1 VQEALYTMKKPILGI
16 IIVVVIAVAAI
27 LVAPVAFAGNVT
39 VPLTKITF
47 NETTGSLSFDH
58 AANTTST
65 VTAYEY
71 YYIIRPGGWFRTSE
85 NKVNA
90 SAGQANINIT
100 IVFSTPSSGG
110 SLPMQTLSGV
120 ALGNRT
126 HTLYISVDQGQN
138 VSGTYRL
145 TVTIDAAVKSAG
157 SSTFTTQSPKG
168 YDFAWTVP

>member
-1 VQEALYTMKKPILGI
+1 MKKQILGI
-16 IIVVVIAVAAI
+16 IIVVVIAVAAV
-27 LVAPVAFAGNVT
+27 LLAPVAFAGNVT

-58 AANTTST
+58 AANTTSS

-100 IVFSTPSSGG
+100 IVFSTPNSGG
-110 SLPMQTLSGV
+110 SLPMQ
-120 ALGNRT
+120 ALYEVGIRCGT
-126 HTLYISVDQGQN
+126 HTNKLCV
-138 VSGTYRL
+138 
-145 TVTIDAAVKSAG
+145 
-157 SSTFTTQSPKG
+157 
-168 YDFAWTVP
+168 

>member
-1 VQEALYTMKKPILGI
+1 MKKQILGI
-16 IIVVVIAVAAI
+16 IIVVVIAVAAV
-27 LVAPVAFAGNVT
+27 LLAPVALTGNVT
-39 VPLTKITF
+39 VPLTKVTF

-58 AANTTST
+58 AGNTTST

-71 YYIIRPGGWFRTSE
+71 YYLIRPGGWFRTSE

-90 SAGQANINIT
+90 TKGQANINIT
-100 IVFSTPSSGG
+100 LVFSTPSGG
-110 SLPMQTLSGV
+110 SSLPMQTLSGV

-126 HTLYISVDQGQN
+126 HTIYLSVDQGQR

-157 SSTFTTQSPKG
+157 ASTFTTQSPKG
-168 YDFAWTVP
+168 FDLVWKVP

>member
-1 VQEALYTMKKPILGI
+1 MKKQILGI
-16 IIVVVIAVAAI
+16 IVVVVIAVAAV
-27 LVAPVAFAGNVT
+27 LLAPVAFAGNVT

-71 YYIIRPGGWFRTSE
+71 YYIIRPGGWFRTS
-85 NKVNA
+85 
-90 SAGQANINIT
+90 AGQANINIT
-100 IVFSTPSSGG
+100 LVFSTPSSGG
-110 SLPMQTLSGV
+110 SLPMQILNGV

-126 HTLYISVDQGQN
+126 HTIYLSVDQGQR

-145 TVTIDAAVKSAG
+145 TVTLDAAVKSAG
-157 SSTFTTQSPKG
+157 ASTFTTQSPKG
-168 YDFAWTVP
+168 FDLVWKVP

>member
-1 VQEALYTMKKPILGI
+1 MPMKRQIMGI
-16 IIVVVIAVAAI
+16 IIVVVIAVAAV
-27 LVAPVAFAGNVT
+27 LLAPLAFAGNVT
-39 VPLTKITF
+39 VALTKVTF

-90 SAGQANINIT
+90 TAGQTNINIT
-100 IVFSTPSSGG
+100 LVFSTPSSGG
-110 SLPMQTLSGV
+110 SLPMQILNGV

-126 HTLYISVDQGQN
+126 HTIYLSVDQGQR

-157 SSTFTTQSPKG
+157 ASTFTTQSPKG
-168 YDFAWTVP
+168 FDLVWKVP

>member
-1 VQEALYTMKKPILGI
+1 MKKQIMGI
-16 IIVVVIAVAAI
+16 IVVVVIAVAAV
-27 LVAPVAFAGNVT
+27 LLAPVAFAGNVT
-39 VPLTKITF
+39 VPLTKVTF

-58 AANTTST
+58 PSNTTSS

-71 YYIIRPGGWFRTSE
+71 YYFTRPGGWFRTSE

-100 IVFSTPSSGG
+100 LVFSTPSGG
-110 SLPMQTLSGV
+110 SSLPMQTLSGV

-126 HTLYISVDQGQN
+126 HTIYISVDQGQRA
-138 VSGTYRL
+138 SGTYRL

-168 YDFAWTVP
+168 FDLVWKVP

>member
-1 VQEALYTMKKPILGI
+1 MKKQILGI
-16 IIVVVIAVAAI
+16 IIVVVIAVAAV
-27 LVAPVAFAGNVT
+27 LLAPVAFAGNVT
-39 VPLTKITF
+39 VPLTKVTF

-58 AANTTST
+58 PANTTSS

-71 YYIIRPGGWFRTSE
+71 YYLIRPGGWFRTSE

-100 IVFSTPSSGG
+100 LVFSTPNGAS
-110 SLPMQTLSGV
+110 SLPMQTLTGV

-126 HTLYISVDQGQN
+126 HTVYISVDQGQR

-145 TVTIDAAVKSAG
+145 TVTLDAAVKSAG
-157 SSTFTTQSPKG
+157 ASTFATPTARGFDLVWK
-168 YDFAWTVP
+168 VP

>member
-1 VQEALYTMKKPILGI
+1 MKKTILGI
-16 IIVVVIAVAAI
+16 IIVVVIAAAAI
-27 LVAPVAFAGNVT
+27 LVTPIALVGNVT

-71 YYIIRPGGWFRTSE
+71 YYLIRTGGWFRTSE

-100 IVFSTPSSGG
+100 LVFSTPSTGG

-126 HTLYISVDQGQN
+126 HTIYLSLDQGLH

-145 TVTIDAAVKSAG
+145 TVTIDAAVEKAG
-157 SSTFTTQSPKG
+157 ASTFTTQSPKG
-168 YDFAWTVP
+168 FDLTWNVP